1 MSRKINEAFLEE
13 YSLLGNI
20 CCRKFG
26 TDKNG
31 VTEYITRLN
40 NARFAPMRDEVL
52 PRLVKYR
59 NIRNSTAHDENAVNT
74 ITDITKN
81 DVKWIKYFIK
91 TMEKKKDPLSLYLR
105 KARRHAKLRRARKMI
120 FLTLLVLAVIAGATV
135 AVLTLL

>member
-1 MSRKINEAFLEE
+1 MSRKVNEAFFEE
-13 YSLLGNI
+13 YKALDNI

-26 TDKNG
+26 TDKSG

-59 NIRNSTAHDENAVNT
+59 NIRNSIAHDEGALYE
-74 ITDITKN
+74 ITDIIKS

-91 TMEKKKDPLSLYLR
+91 LLEKKKDPLSLYLR
-105 KARRHAKLRRARKMI
+105 KARRHAKLRRARKVI
-120 FLTLLVLAVIAGATV
+120 LIAFLCIALAAGAAVAVI
-135 AVLTLL
+135 TLI

>member
-1 MSRKINEAFLEE
+1 VSRKVNEAFFEE
-13 YSLLGNI
+13 YKALDNI

-26 TDKNG
+26 TDKSG

-59 NIRNSTAHDENAVNT
+59 NIRNSIAHDEGALYE
-74 ITDITKN
+74 ITDIIKS

-91 TMEKKKDPLSLYLR
+91 LLEKKKDPLSLYLR
-105 KARRHAKLRRARKMI
+105 KARRHAKLRRARKVI
-120 FLTLLVLAVIAGATV
+120 LIAFLCIALAAGAAVAVI
-135 AVLTLL
+135 TLI

>member
-1 MSRKINEAFLEE
+1 MSRKINEAFFEE
-13 YSLLGNI
+13 YNVLGNM

-40 NARFAPMRDEVL
+40 NARFAPMRDDVL

-59 NIRNSTAHDENAVNT
+59 NIRNSAAHDESAMNT
-74 ITDITKN
+74 VTDINKS

-91 TMEKKKDPLSLYLR
+91 LMDKKKDPLSLYLR
-105 KARRHAKLRRARKMI
+105 KARRHAKLRRARKVI
-120 FLTLLVLAVIAGATV
+120 LLS
-135 AVLTLL
+135 LLH